1 MLTEKDFDRALW
13 AMKRVDEALN
23 NRFLVQFKRRCD
35 KNGKTI
41 PDILLQDI
49 AKISEMF
56 SCSAAVTTE
65 QKESVIEGIDEV
77 VFQDLQDLLKELR
90 QEGRSTSPT
99 FQFWDD
105 LITRVM
111 LPFKFFNSS
120 TRLGLLDVNQY
131 AKVEFLPLLF
141 NTNRSIYSKY
151 MSYLFLQMKQLPND
165 VNQGF
170 HNGLFVSKLREGNF
184 NFLWINYVRK

>member
-1 MLTEKDFDRALW
+1 MVMLACDNCCICFRQHTAVLTGKDFDRAIRAFKL
-13 AMKRVDEALN
+13 VDEALN
-23 NRFLVQFKRRCD
+23 NKFLVQFKRWCD

-65 QKESVIEGIDEV
+65 QKESVIEGIGEV
-77 VFQDLQDLLKELR
+77 VFQDLQYLLKEFR

-105 LITRVM
+105 FLTFVM
-111 LPFKFFNSS
+111 LIIMLKLNFFHSC
-120 TRLGLLDVNQY
+120 LLQIGQY
-131 AKVEFLPLLF
+131 IP
-141 NTNRSIYSKY
+141 NT
-151 MSYLFLQMKQLPND
+151 
-165 VNQGF
+165 
-170 HNGLFVSKLREGNF
+170 
-184 NFLWINYVRK
+184 